1 MGIMSLCFL
10 QMGKSNTHGGLILAS
25 TLVFGDTF
33 ILLLRYQDFEHGDG
47 IVHVFVMGLGSILK
61 ACQPVQI
68 NFNGNYHK
76 TI

>member
-33 ILLLRYQDFEHGDG
+33 IVLLRCQDFEHGDG
-47 IVHVFVMGLGSILK
+47 IVQVFVMGLGSTEGLP
-61 ACQPVQI
+61 QPVQI
-68 NFNGNYHK
+68 NFNGNHLK